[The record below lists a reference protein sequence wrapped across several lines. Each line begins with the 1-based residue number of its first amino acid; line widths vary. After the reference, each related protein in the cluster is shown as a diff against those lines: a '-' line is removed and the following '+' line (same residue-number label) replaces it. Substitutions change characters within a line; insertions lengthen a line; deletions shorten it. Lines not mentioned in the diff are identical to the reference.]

1 MVKMLKEELYERI
14 KILHD
19 SGLIELRTAR
29 FCENAV
35 TMVLNERP
43 DADEEKFAMFVTHL
57 AMGTQRV
64 IDKKE
69 ENPLQPEVVE
79 ALKEEIGYEK
89 SCLFT
94 QKILGTID
102 VEFPQTEKDYLKI
115 HLCNLFS

>member
-1 MVKMLKEELYERI
+1 MKMLKEELYERI
-14 KILHD
+14 KILQD
-19 SGLIELRTAR
+19 SGLVVPKVAR

-35 TMVLNERP
+35 NMVLEERP
-43 DADEEKFAMFVTHL
+43 DADGEKFAMFITHL

-79 ALKEEIGYEK
+79 ALKEESGYEK
-89 SCLFT
+89 SCLFS